1 MKTNILFY
9 GNCQSKGLL
18 EILNLPQDNYNTSH
32 IFCHNTKYN
41 KDTFSHIIAN
51 SDIIITQ
58 PINDNYRDVDY
69 LSTSYILKHKRP
81 DCKVIIFDSCHFLFY
96 YFDTSNFIINDNTLE
111 NPIPCH
117 YNNMI
122 KCFKDGHS
130 VEYYIEN
137 FVNNIELKTNEE
149 LEKLAENSLNGLY
162 NRYTITKEK
171 YDNNDNVY
179 VISVHDYIK
188 QNYKNK
194 LLFYTNNH
202 PTKYVLQNICEKII
216 GICKISNTINY
227 NADPL
232 HYPKCIIYKCISK
245 NVNFDISNHKSL
257 ACNKEEV
264 DQIVQMYYETYKKIG
279 LSH

>member
-1 MKTNILFY
+1 MKTNVLFY
-9 GNCQSKGLL
+9 GNCQTRAIL

-69 LSTSYILKHKRP
+69 LSISYILKHKRP

-96 YFDTSNFIINDNTLE
+96 YFDTSNLIVDYNDLE
-111 NPIPCH
+111 DPTPFH
-117 YNNMI
+117 YSKMI
-122 KCFKDGHS
+122 ECFKDKHS
-130 VEYYIEN
+130 VEYYIDSV
-137 FVNNIELKTNEE
+137 VNNLELKTCEQLEE
-149 LEKLAENSLNGLY
+149 FAENSLKELY
-162 NRYTITKEK
+162 KRYTISKEK
-171 YDNNDNVY
+171 YGNNDNVY
-179 VISVHDYIK
+179 VISAHDYIK
-188 QNYKNK
+188 QNYKDK

-202 PTKYVLQNICEKII
+202 PTKYLLQNLCKKII
-216 GICKISNTINY
+216 GILQIPNTLNY
-227 NADPL
+227 DVDPL

-245 NVNFDISNHKSL
+245 NVNFDISNHKPL
-257 ACNKEEV
+257 KRNIE
-264 DQIVQMYYETYKKIG
+264 DINQIVQMYYETYKTIG